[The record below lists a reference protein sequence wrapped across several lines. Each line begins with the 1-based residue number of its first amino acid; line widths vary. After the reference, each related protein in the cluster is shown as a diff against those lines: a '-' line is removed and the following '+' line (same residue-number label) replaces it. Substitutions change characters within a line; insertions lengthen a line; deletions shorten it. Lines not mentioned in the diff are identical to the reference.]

1 MSNLKETIRES
12 FIQYSGAVLQSR
24 ALVDSRDCL
33 KPSARQIFYCLY
45 TDKFLPSKPFKKT
58 LKAIGSV
65 ARMYI
70 HGDSSAEGII
80 MRASQEWCFRYP
92 LIEVQG
98 NNGSLAMSGNYAAPR
113 YTEARLSHL
122 GEHLFKDIEKDTI
135 TEWRDNY
142 DDTEQYPMVLPS
154 KGFFNLVNGT
164 LGIGIGMSSSIPS
177 FNLREVN
184 NALIK
189 LLKNPDASFD
199 ELYCAPDFPTGAVL
213 LNESEVK
220 ESLKNGTGSSCRLRS
235 VINFD
240 DKERCF
246 IVTEIP
252 FGVYTNTICSELNEI
267 MDSTENP
274 GIDRFN
280 DLTGKTA
287 LIKIYLKKGADSA
300 AILNYLYKHTSLQSF
315 YSINMTML
323 EDGRYPRVYGW
334 KELLQE
340 HINHEKT
347 VYSRAFEYDLNKI
360 RERISILDGYIIAC
374 AHIEEVVEMIKKSKT
389 KGEAAE
395 KLMAAYELN
404 EAQVN
409 AILKLTL
416 SRIASLEVQKFI
428 DEREEKK
435 KEAERIEDILNS
447 EVLFNAEIEK
457 GLKEVADRFG
467 DARRTKILDI
477 CKETTEIKEKVIYYG
492 ATGKAYLSMPKND
505 TVLAQGIAGNT
516 FLGITR
522 KGIVYRTNEVPARSK
537 RVFKLAEDDSL
548 IAVLEEIPNGYLT
561 LVDSEKHFRCKAVST
576 LNEKKTTLTL
586 ENLTFAGISK
596 EKTTKAT
603 YKEILKLK

>member
-113 YTEARLSHL
+113 YTEARLSRL

-189 LLKNPDASFD
+189 LLKNPDASFE

-267 MDSTENP
+267 MDSAENP

-287 LIKIYLKKGADSA
+287 LIKIYLKKGTDSA
-300 AILNYLYKHTSLQSF
+300 AVLNYLYKHTSLQSF

-334 KELLQE
+334 KELLKE

-404 EAQVN
+404 KAQVD

-435 KEAERIEDILNS
+435 KEAERIENILNS
-447 EVLFNAEIEK
+447 DILFNAEIEK
-457 GLKEVADRFG
+457 GLKEVAERFG

-477 CKETTEIKEKVIYYG
+477 CKETTEIREKVIYYG

-516 FLGITR
+516 FLGVTR
-522 KGIVYRTNEVPARSK
+522 KGIVYRTNEIPARAK
-537 RVFKLAEDDSL
+537 GVFKLAEDDSL
-548 IAVLEEIPNGYLT
+548 IAVLEEIPDGYLT
-561 LVDSEKHFRCKAVST
+561 LVDSEKHFRCKAIST

-596 EKTTKAT
+596 EKTTKTT